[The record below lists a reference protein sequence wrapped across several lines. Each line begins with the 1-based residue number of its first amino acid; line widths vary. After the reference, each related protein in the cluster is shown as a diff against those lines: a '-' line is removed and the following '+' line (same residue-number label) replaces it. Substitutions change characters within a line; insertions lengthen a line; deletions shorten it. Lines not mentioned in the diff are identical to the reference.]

1 MYIVSM
7 EAIHMDINAKFALP
21 TLVEA
26 LQNLAK
32 SQRDAITQSRFETL
46 ALLLEHVEDN
56 KMWETML
63 REVV

>member
-1 MYIVSM
+1 
-7 EAIHMDINAKFALP
+7 MDVNAKFALP